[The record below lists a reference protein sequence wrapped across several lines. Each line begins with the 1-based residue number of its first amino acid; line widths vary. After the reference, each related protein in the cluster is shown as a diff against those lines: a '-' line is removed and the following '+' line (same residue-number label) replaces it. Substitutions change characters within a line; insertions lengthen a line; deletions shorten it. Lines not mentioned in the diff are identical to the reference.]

1 MDRDPQ
7 NGKSSLPAKAAKPR
21 DGDSLPALDS
31 LSMQGGMHE
40 NYDVAVIGGAFSGAA
55 TALLL
60 RREAP
65 WLRVAVVERSGHFDR
80 KVGEATTEVSGCFL
94 TKRLALTHHL
104 CHHHVVK
111 NGLRFWFSRGPGDDF
126 DRCSEIGAFYQV
138 RLPSYQV
145 DREVLDEHVLAQ
157 AKEEGAHL
165 FRPARV
171 VSIELPENESAQ
183 LVMRGNV
190 EQRQLSARWVIDA
203 SGRAALLARRLAL
216 LHSLP
221 EHPTNAIWARFRNVK
236 DWDGYDLLSRFPKY
250 ARSCQ
255 VSRASATN
263 HLTGYG
269 WWCWI
274 IPLRGGDYSAGLVY
288 DTRLYRPPSGARL
301 GDRLKAHLLTHP
313 VGREIFKDA
322 DYIEGDVKSYSML
335 PYYAERIA
343 GPGWQ
348 IVGDAASF
356 MDPLYS
362 QGLDYCA
369 WTVSAAVDRIVRES
383 RGETC
388 NLGELNIRFSRS
400 YRGWFEA
407 LYRDKY
413 HYLGDKE
420 LMTAAFLMD
429 LGLFFYGPVRSVV
442 RCPRSGFAV
451 FPFEGSF
458 DGAIVR
464 SIMAFYNQR
473 LVRIAQKRQAAGVYG
488 SMNLDS
494 RTLLKGFEPNRHVW
508 KLILRGARTWL
519 RAELRSLL
527 LPATHSVPAA
537 CPAEAI

>member
-1 MDRDPQ
+1 
-7 NGKSSLPAKAAKPR
+7 
-21 DGDSLPALDS
+21 
-31 LSMQGGMHE
+31 MQEGMQE
-40 NYDVAVIGGAFSGAA
+40 SYDVAVIGGAFSGAA

-65 WLRVAVVERSGHFDR
+65 GLRVVVIERSAHFDR

-111 NGLRFWFSRGPGDDF
+111 NGLRFWFSRGPEDDF
-126 DRCSEIGAFYQV
+126 DRCGELGAFYQV

-145 DREVLDEHVLAQ
+145 DREVLDEHVLSL
-157 AKEEGAHL
+157 AKEAGADVL
-165 FRPARV
+165 RPAKV
-171 VSIELPENESAQ
+171 ASIEVSEVGLSRLTVRDSAGERD
-183 LVMRGNV
+183 LF
-190 EQRQLSARWVIDA
+190 ARWVIDA
-203 SGRAALLARRLAL
+203 SGRATLLARRMGL
-216 LHSLP
+216 LRSLP

-236 DWDGYDLLSRFPKY
+236 DWDGYDLLSRFPSY

-288 DTRLYRPPSGARL
+288 DSRLYSPPGDARL

-313 VGREIFKDA
+313 VGRQIFEDA
-322 DYIEGDVKSYSML
+322 EYIEGDVKAYSAL
-335 PYYAERIA
+335 PYYVARIA

-348 IVGDAASF
+348 IVGDAAAF
-356 MDPLYS
+356 LDPLYS

-369 WTVSAAVDRIVRES
+369 WTVSAAVDRIIREM
-383 RGETC
+383 RGESC
-388 NLGELNIRFSRS
+388 DLEDLNERFSRS
-400 YRGWFEA
+400 YWGWFEA
-407 LYRDKY
+407 LYKDKY
-413 HYLGDKE
+413 HYLGDQE

-429 LGLFFYGPVRSVV
+429 LGMFFFGPVRSVV
-442 RCPRSGFAV
+442 RCPRAGFAE
-451 FPFEGSF
+451 FPFEGWL
-458 DGAIVR
+458 DGVIVSR
-464 SIMAFYNQR
+464 VMSFYNQR
-473 LVRIAQKRQAAGVYG
+473 LARIAQKRHAAGVYG

-508 KLILRGARTWL
+508 KLILRGVRIWL
-519 RAELRSLL
+519 RAELRSLFL
-527 LPATHSVPAA
+527 RASSSPPVG
-537 CPAEAI
+537 CPASAV

>member
-1 MDRDPQ
+1 
-7 NGKSSLPAKAAKPR
+7 
-21 DGDSLPALDS
+21 
-31 LSMQGGMHE
+31 MQGGMHE
-40 NYDVAVIGGAFSGAA
+40 NYDVVVIGGAFSGAA

-65 WLRVAVVERSGHFDR
+65 ALRVAVVERSSHFDR

-111 NGLRFWFSRGPGDDF
+111 NGLRFWFSRGSGDSF

-145 DREVLDEHVLAQ
+145 DREVLDEHLLAM
-157 AKEEGAHL
+157 ARDAGAQI
-165 FRPARV
+165 FRPAKV
-171 VSIELPENESAQ
+171 VSIEMLDSGPSR
-183 LVMRGNV
+183 LILRDGSGD
-190 EQRQLSARWVIDA
+190 RRLSARWVVDA
-203 SGRAALLARRLAL
+203 TGRAALLARRLGL
-216 LHSLP
+216 LRSLP

-236 DWDGYDLLSRFPKY
+236 DWDGYDLLSRFPDY

-288 DTRLYRPPSGARL
+288 DTRLYRPPDGASL
-301 GDRLKAHLLTHP
+301 GERLKAHLLTHP
-313 VGREIFKDA
+313 VGREIFQDA
-322 DYIEGDVKSYSML
+322 EYIEGDVKAYATL
-335 PYYAERIA
+335 PYYTERLA

-356 MDPLYS
+356 LDPLYS
-362 QGLDYCA
+362 QGLDYCS
-369 WTVSAAVDRIVRES
+369 WTVSAAVDRILRES
-383 RGETC
+383 RGEPC
-388 NLGELNIRFSRS
+388 DLDELNARFARS

-407 LYRDKY
+407 LYKDKY
-413 HYLGDKE
+413 YYLGDKE

-442 RCPRSGFAV
+442 HCPRAGFAE
-451 FPFEGSF
+451 FPFEGSL

-464 SIMAFYNQR
+464 AIMAFYNRR
-473 LVRIAQKRQAAGVYG
+473 LVKIAQKRQAAGVYG
-488 SMNLDS
+488 LMNLDS

-508 KLILRGARTWL
+508 KLILRGVRTWL
-519 RAELRSLL
+519 RAEWRSLS
-527 LPATHSVPAA
+527 LPSSHSAPAA
-537 CPAEAI
+537 CPLGAV

>member
-1 MDRDPQ
+1 
-7 NGKSSLPAKAAKPR
+7 
-21 DGDSLPALDS
+21 
-31 LSMQGGMHE
+31 MQE
-40 NYDVAVIGGAFSGAA
+40 SYDVAVMGGAFSGAA

-65 WLRVAVVERSGHFDR
+65 DLRVVVIERSARFDR

-111 NGLRFWFSRGPGDDF
+111 NGLRFWFSRGPEDDF
-126 DRCSEIGAFYQV
+126 DRCGELGAFYQV

-145 DREVLDEHVLAQ
+145 DREVLDEHVLSLARE
-157 AKEEGAHL
+157 AGADVL
-165 FRPARV
+165 RPAKV
-171 VSIELPENESAQ
+171 VSIQVSEGGPSRLTVRDGGERE
-183 LVMRGNV
+183 
-190 EQRQLSARWVIDA
+190 LSARWLIDA
-203 SGRAALLARRLAL
+203 SGRAALLARRMEL
-216 LHSLP
+216 LRTLP

-236 DWDGYDLLSRFPKY
+236 DWDGYDLLSRFPGY
-250 ARSCQ
+250 AGSCQ

-288 DTRLYRPPSGARL
+288 DSRLYSPPEHARL
-301 GDRLKAHLLTHP
+301 GDRLKAHLLMHP

-322 DYIEGDVKSYSML
+322 EYIEGDVKAYSSL

-356 MDPLYS
+356 LDPLYS
-362 QGLDYCA
+362 QGLDYCS
-369 WTVSAAVDRIVRES
+369 WTVSSAVDRIIRES
-383 RGETC
+383 RGERC
-388 NLGELNIRFSRS
+388 DLKDLNDRFSRS

-407 LYRDKY
+407 LYKDKY
-413 HYLGDKE
+413 HYLGDQE

-429 LGLFFYGPVRSVV
+429 LGLFFFGPVRSVI
-442 RCPRSGFAV
+442 RCPRAGFAE

-458 DGAIVR
+458 DGKIVSR
-464 SIMAFYNQR
+464 LMAFYNQR
-473 LVRIAQKRQAAGVYG
+473 LARIAQKRQAAGVYG

-508 KLILRGARTWL
+508 KLVLRGIRTWL
-519 RAELRSLL
+519 RAELRSLS
-527 LPATHSVPAA
+527 LPAPGSASAP
-537 CPAEAI
+537 CPAPAV

>member
-1 MDRDPQ
+1 
-7 NGKSSLPAKAAKPR
+7 LPA
-21 DGDSLPALDS
+21 PAS
-31 LSMQGGMHE
+31 LSMQSIMQK

-65 WLRVAVVERSGHFDR
+65 NLRVVVIERSAHFDR

-111 NGLRFWFSRGPGDDF
+111 NGLRFWFSRGPEDDF
-126 DRCSEIGAFYQV
+126 DRCGEVGAFYQV

-145 DREVLDEHVLAQ
+145 DREVLDEHVLSLARD
-157 AKEEGAHL
+157 AGADVW
-165 FRPARV
+165 RPAKV
-171 VSIELPENESAQ
+171 ASIEISETGSSCLTVRDAA
-183 LVMRGNV
+183 G
-190 EQRQLSARWVIDA
+190 QRELFTRWVIDA
-203 SGRAALLARRLAL
+203 SGRAALLARRLEL
-216 LHSLP
+216 LRGLP

-236 DWDGYDLLSRFPKY
+236 DWDGYDLLSRFPNY

-255 VSRASATN
+255 VNRASATN

-288 DTRLYRPPSGARL
+288 DSRLYSPPEGTRA

-313 VGREIFKDA
+313 VGREIFMDA
-322 DYIEGDVKSYSML
+322 DYIEGDVKAYSAL
-335 PYYAERIA
+335 PYYAARIA

-356 MDPLYS
+356 LDPLYS
-362 QGLDYCA
+362 QGLDYCS
-369 WTVSAAVDRIVRES
+369 WTVSAAVDRIIREN
-383 RGETC
+383 RGESC
-388 NLGELNIRFSRS
+388 DLKDLNERFLRS
-400 YRGWFEA
+400 YWGWFEA
-407 LYRDKY
+407 LYKDKY

-429 LGLFFYGPVRSVV
+429 LGLFFFGPVRSVV
-442 RCPRSGFAV
+442 RCPRSGFAE
-451 FPFEGSF
+451 FPFEGSL
-458 DGAIVR
+458 DGVIVSR
-464 SIMAFYNQR
+464 LMAFYNQR

-508 KLILRGARTWL
+508 RLILRGVRIWL
-519 RAELRSLL
+519 RAELRSLF
-527 LPATHSVPAA
+527 LPAAHSAPVGYRASA
-537 CPAEAI
+537 V

>member
-1 MDRDPQ
+1 MPP
-7 NGKSSLPAKAAKPR
+7 PA
-21 DGDSLPALDS
+21 S
-31 LSMQGGMHE
+31 LSMQGRMQE
-40 NYDVAVIGGAFSGAA
+40 NYDVGVIGGAFSGAA

-65 WLRVAVVERSGHFDR
+65 RLRVVVIERSAHFDR

-111 NGLRFWFSRGPGDDF
+111 NGLRFWFSCGPEDDF

-145 DREVLDEHVLAQ
+145 DREVLDEHVLAM
-157 AKEEGAHL
+157 AKDAGAEIC
-165 FRPARV
+165 RPAKV
-171 VSIELPENESAQ
+171 TSIELSETGSSQ
-183 LVMRGNV
+183 LTIRDGTT
-190 EQRQLSARWVIDA
+190 ERQLSARWLVDA
-203 SGRAALLARRLAL
+203 SGRAALLARRLEL
-216 LHSLP
+216 LRSLP

-236 DWDGYDLLSRFPKY
+236 DWDGYDLLSRFPNY

-288 DTRLYRPPSGARL
+288 DSRLYAPPEGARL

-313 VGREIFKDA
+313 VGREIFMDA
-322 DYIEGDVKSYSML
+322 DYIEGDVKAYSTL
-335 PYYAERIA
+335 PYYSERIA

-362 QGLDYCA
+362 QGLDYCS
-369 WTVSAAVDRIVRES
+369 WTVAAAVDRIVGES
-383 RGETC
+383 RGEPC
-388 NLGELNIRFSRS
+388 DLKDLNTRFSRS

-407 LYRDKY
+407 LYKDKY

-429 LGLFFYGPVRSVV
+429 LGLFFFGPVRSVV
-442 RCPRSGFAV
+442 RCPRSGFAE
-451 FPFEGSF
+451 FPFEGSL

-464 SIMAFYNQR
+464 KLMAFYNQR
-473 LVRIAQKRQAAGVYG
+473 LVRIAQKRWAAGVYG

-508 KLILRGARTWL
+508 KLILRGVRTWL
-519 RAELRSLL
+519 RAELRSLF
-527 LPATHSVPAA
+527 LPAAQSMPVA
-537 CPAEAI
+537 CPASAV

>member
-1 MDRDPQ
+1 
-7 NGKSSLPAKAAKPR
+7 
-21 DGDSLPALDS
+21 
-31 LSMQGGMHE
+31 MQD

-65 WLRVAVVERSGHFDR
+65 GLRVVVIERSAHFDR

-104 CHHHVVK
+104 CHHHVTK

-126 DRCSEIGAFYQV
+126 DRCGEIGAFYQV
-138 RLPSYQV
+138 RLPSFQV
-145 DREVLDEHVLAQ
+145 DREVLDEHVLGLARE
-157 AKEEGAHL
+157 AGVRV
-165 FRPARV
+165 FRPAKV
-171 VSIELPENESAQ
+171 VSIELSGTGPAQ
-183 LVMRGNV
+183 LAIRDGAA
-190 EQRQLSARWVIDA
+190 ERQLSARWVIDA
-203 SGRAALLARRLAL
+203 TGRAALLARRLGL
-216 LHSLP
+216 LRSLP

-236 DWDGYDLLSRFPKY
+236 DWDGYDMLSRFPNY
-250 ARSCQ
+250 ARACQ

-288 DTRLYRPPSGARL
+288 DSRLYNPPEGDRL

-313 VGREIFKDA
+313 VGREIFMDA
-322 DYIEGDVKSYSML
+322 DTIEGDVKAYSML

-348 IVGDAASF
+348 LVGDAASF

-362 QGLDYCA
+362 QGLDYCS

-388 NLGELNIRFSRS
+388 DLKDLNTRFSRS

-407 LYRDKY
+407 LYKDKY

-429 LGLFFYGPVRSVV
+429 LGLFFLGPVRNVI
-442 RCPRSGFAV
+442 RCPRSGFTE
-451 FPFEGSF
+451 FPFEGSL
-458 DGAIVR
+458 DAAIVR
-464 SIMAFYNQR
+464 NIMAFYNRR
-473 LVRIAQKRQAAGVYG
+473 LVHIAQKRRAAGVYG

-494 RTLLKGFEPNRHVW
+494 RTLLKGFEPNRRAW
-508 KLILRGARTWL
+508 KLILQGVRTWL
-519 RAELRSLL
+519 CAELRSIA
-527 LPATHSVPAA
+527 LPAAPSAPAA
-537 CPAEAI
+537 CPASAV